1 MYHVFSQ
8 LSKCLLF
15 DIHFHHSPFF
25 GVLFLKTFSVVFMIQ
40 CIPIFSRGCITTISV
55 ASRSPQLHFVETVDD
70 DDEFRDIGGK
80 SSDKDIFRTLA
91 TDFRTEAPARQH
103 RLRNCSLPN

>member
-1 MYHVFSQ
+1 MFSF
-8 LSKCLLF
+8 LLF
-15 DIHFHHSPFF
+15 TSITLRFL
-25 GVLFLKTFSVVFMIQ
+25 GCFLKTFSVVFMIQ

-55 ASRSPQLHFVETVDD
+55 GSRSPQLHFVEAVDD